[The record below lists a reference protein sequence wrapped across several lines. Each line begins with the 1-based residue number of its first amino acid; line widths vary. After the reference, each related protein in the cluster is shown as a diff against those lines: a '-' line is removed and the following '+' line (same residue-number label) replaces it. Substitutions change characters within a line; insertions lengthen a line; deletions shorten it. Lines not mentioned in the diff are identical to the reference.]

1 MRALGLWPDRASGAA
16 LAYRDHGWNNLG
28 MEDRTAYAFNALL
41 ERHYAIGRVIRFRHL
56 PRGRQATCFEILTA
70 GQREYLLQL
79 FPPEYNLAWLQQAM
93 CVLEA
98 ASRQGFPAPRPEP
111 SIPMIPSSPSL
122 VVDGPQ
128 GSHLVLTEIVV
139 GQHLPLERWTAQDL
153 SHLGLRLA
161 WLHRLLAEMPAMATR
176 PPSLAD
182 QVRHWSYA
190 PELRHRQNYPAPSP
204 AHVDSLLHVLE
215 DRHIDA
221 AGLAHGGIS
230 PEAILLDADR
240 QIVNVVDW
248 GLCQAGHP
256 AQDVVDAFVYWCIR
270 PDGMVARDEAQ
281 ALLEAYASLAP
292 HPVASWQDVVL
303 GWCGRQLIDHYTGC
317 RPLPRGFG
325 TILANPDSLT
335 AAIGLCQSK

>member
-1 MRALGLWPDRASGAA
+1 
-16 LAYRDHGWNNLG
+16 
-28 MEDRTAYAFNALL
+28 MEDRTAYAFNSLL

-56 PRGRQATCFEILTA
+56 QRGRQATCFEVLTA

-79 FPPEYNLAWLQQAM
+79 FPPEYQLPWLQRAM
-93 CVLEA
+93 RVLEA
-98 ASRQGFPAPRPEP
+98 ASRQGFPAPRPEASTP
-111 SIPMIPSSPSL
+111 TTPSSPCL

-128 GSHLVLTEIVV
+128 GSHLVLTEIVG
-139 GQHLPLERWTAQDL
+139 GQYLPRERWTPVDL

-161 WLHRLLAEMPAMATR
+161 WLHRILAEMPAIPTK
-176 PPSLAD
+176 PPSLVE
-182 QVRHWSYA
+182 QVRHWSRA
-190 PELRHRQNYPAPSP
+190 TLPHHRQDFPAPSP
-204 AHVDSLLHVLE
+204 AHVDLLLQMLA
-215 DRHIDA
+215 DRHHIDA
-221 AGLAHGGIS
+221 VGLAHGGIS

-248 GLCQAGHP
+248 GLCQAGHS

-281 ALLEAYASLAP
+281 ALLEAYGSLASQ
-292 HPVASWQDVVL
+292 PVASWQNVVL
-303 GWCGRQLIDHYTGC
+303 GWCGRHLIDHYTGC

-335 AAIGLCQSK
+335 AAISFCQSK